1 MKRHGLRRFY
11 VVGEG
16 VYGEARSGSVD
27 GKKMVPAKAA
37 DAAGGAP
44 DATFRFSRMGPPGA
58 AGAQLSGPTREHLAE
73 VMTVGDKKFSRIP
86 SGFTYLGQFIDHD
99 LTMDKTGKPLGDNES
114 PATMIQGRSPPSTST
129 RSTAR
134 ARTTRTPRSSTRP
147 ICST

>member
-11 VVGEG
+11 VVREG
-16 VYGEARSGSVD
+16 VFGEQRSGSID
-27 GKKMVPAKAA
+27 GKKIVAAKAA

-58 AGAQLSGPTREHLAE
+58 AGAQLGGPTRQALAE
-73 VMTVGDKKFSRIP
+73 LMTVGDKAFSKIP

-114 PATMIQGRSPPSTST
+114 PAAHDPGPLP
-129 RSTAR
+129 R
-134 ARTTRTPRSSTRP
+134 ARPRLALRQGP
-147 ICST
+147 E